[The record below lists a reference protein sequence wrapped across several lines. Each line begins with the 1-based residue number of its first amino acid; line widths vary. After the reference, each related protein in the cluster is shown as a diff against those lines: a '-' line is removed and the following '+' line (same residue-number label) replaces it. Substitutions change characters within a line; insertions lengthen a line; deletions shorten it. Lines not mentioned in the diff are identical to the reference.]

1 MTLLRRVF
9 LFSESDPTIFL
20 TFEILRPEQLNQE
33 AVALDWTKAA
43 GHTLSGARFVEED
56 DAPMDIGGVTSGHK
70 LGGSLRPS
78 ADVRST
84 AALAAIMRYD
94 AMCAGTSLIF
104 TEAHL
109 R

>member
-1 MTLLRRVF
+1 
-9 LFSESDPTIFL
+9 
-20 TFEILRPEQLNQE
+20 LRPEQLNQE

-43 GHTLSGARFVEED
+43 GHTLSGARFVEDD

-78 ADVRST
+78 ADIRST
-84 AALAAIMRYD
+84 AALAAIMRYG
-94 AMCAGTSLIF
+94 ALCAGTSLIF